1 MCECRVKAILQVVD
15 AAAGP
20 ATKRE
25 YGVVTVPVGDGAL
38 GKVVDFLGRE
48 VDLSGAGAEAGGA
61 PTTTSATP
69 PPPLVPGSAAFAPLF
84 ALPPTMDAR
93 EPISEPLHTG
103 VKGIDALTPVGRG
116 QCLLV
121 LGAPGAGK
129 STAMLDAV
137 LAQAGTG
144 VRCVVARQ
152 CRVGGAVQW

>member
-1 MCECRVKAILQVVD
+1 MKAILQVVD
-15 AAAGP
+15 ASAGP

-25 YGVVTVPVGDGAL
+25 YEVVKVPVGDRSL

-48 VDLSGAGAEAGGA
+48 VDLSCGDSDDDGGDGGETGS
-61 PTTTSATP
+61 PTSAAAAP
-69 PPPLVPGSAAFAPLF
+69 SLPGSAAFAPLF

-121 LGAPGAGK
+121 LGGKGAGK
-129 STAMLDAV
+129 TTACRDA
-137 LAQAGTG
+137 AIAAARTSSS
-144 VRCVVARQ
+144 VAW
-152 CRVGGAVQW
+152 GMP

>member
-48 VDLSGAGAEAGGA
+48 VDLSGAGAGAEAGGA
-61 PTTTSATP
+61 PTTPSATP
-69 PPPLVPGSAAFAPLF
+69 PPPLVPGSATFAPLF

-93 EPISEPLHTG
+93 SPSRNPF
-103 VKGIDALTPVGRG
+103 TPG
-116 QCLLV
+116 
-121 LGAPGAGK
+121 
-129 STAMLDAV
+129 
-137 LAQAGTG
+137 
-144 VRCVVARQ
+144 
-152 CRVGGAVQW
+152 